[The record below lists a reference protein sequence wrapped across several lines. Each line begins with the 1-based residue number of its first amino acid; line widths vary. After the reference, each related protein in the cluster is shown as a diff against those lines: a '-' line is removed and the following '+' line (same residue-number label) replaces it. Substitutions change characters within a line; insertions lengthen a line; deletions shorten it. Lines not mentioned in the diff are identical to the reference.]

1 MGFATL
7 QLTAFDCP
15 RPLRLAEFYAEVLG
29 GRIDGGEDDD
39 WVELHLDDGQRLAFQ
54 RADDLTPP
62 EWPRADRNSQQLHLD
77 LTVQDMD
84 AAHAKVLELG
94 ARELDVDDDAHA
106 DFRAFADPAGHP
118 FCLCRA

>member
-15 RPLRLAEFYAEVLG
+15 EPRRLAEFYAAVLG
-29 GRIDGGEDDD
+29 GWIEGDDE
-39 WVELHLDDGQRLAFQ
+39 WVDLHLDGGQRLSFQ
-54 RADDLTPP
+54 LAPGFTPP

-77 LTVQDMD
+77 LEVEDLD

-94 ARELDVDDDAHA
+94 ARELDVDDGKHPG
-106 DFRAFADPAGHP
+106 FRAFADPAGHP
-118 FCLCRA
+118 FCLVTG